1 MAQLHLRRRQPHRH
15 GARRRHARRHV
26 VGRRP
31 QAPDA
36 GHVHP
41 AQAHLGEAGRQGDHE
56 VRRRWTASAR
66 GRSRSSSSRRASSRA
81 SRPTRTTT
89 AASRPSTA
97 SCCATS
103 TTPTRW
109 SPRSSAARSTPP
121 RTSPAPPSTSSR
133 RTRTSS
139 PSQGNQGAMDEFAI
153 NGGAGLKKPHPALA
167 RPARAPGDRP
177 RDRQEDDRQPRAR
190 RPGHAGRRAER
201 LAQPRVDARDPRR
214 PAATT
219 STSTRPTRSS
229 TTAGYKDTNGDGIRE
244 MPGGGRP
251 LKFRY
256 AVRSEGDAG
265 PPTAE
270 FITRLAAQD
279 RDRDHAEGL
288 RRQPA
293 DRGHR
298 QGRLRPLRV
307 GLDAVRR
314 PRSDAL
320 VLHLRPGQQG
330 PQGPDELLQR
340 RELVRPA
347 VRRALQAAE
356 GRARPGQARATSST
370 RCSRASTS
378 RPSYDVLYTYPDLQ
392 AYRKDR
398 FTGWIR
404 QPEKTGPV
412 LFSNSSP
419 TYATPEAVVA
429 GTGAGAGGGD
439 GGGGSGGLIAIIVVA
454 VVVLGAGG
462 AVGRCAGAP
471 PTSASERPLR
481 HRQGPRVAG
490 DACLRRRLQLLPLP
504 RRRGRPGRQPL
515 PRAQP
520 QPEPARRAHQAVRPR
535 RLHRRSSSSPT
546 SSRPRSSTSGAR
558 TPTTSRSRRRSGAR
572 RGRPSRSSA
581 SRRCSRRSSA

>member
-1 MAQLHLRRRQPHRH
+1 MNPLVGVSVPSYEAWNIQYATVTDKSPKDFSPIPGWRSRGRARPT
-15 GARRRHARRHV
+15 ARRGPTRCAPNQKWSDGQPLTAEDVAYTINRAKKEEWLNYTSVVANLTAKATDDRTLV
-26 VGRRP
+26 VTLVGRRS

-36 GHVHP
+36 GHATSCP
-41 AQAHLGEAGRQGDHE
+41 STSGRSRTP
-56 VRRRWTASAR
+56 RRSRSTPRSTASAR
-66 GRSRSSSSRRASSRA
+66 GRSRSSISRRASSRA

-97 SCCATS
+97 SSCATS

-121 RTSPAPPSTSSR
+121 RTCPGTAFHQLEKDPNIVTV
-133 RTRTSS
+133 
-139 PSQGNQGAMDEFAI
+139 QGNQGAMNEFAI

-190 RPGHAGRRAER
+190 RPRA
-201 LAQPRVDARDPRR
+201 R
-214 PAATT
+214 PADTLSVSPDADW
-219 STSTRPTRSS
+219 SPEIPADQHYDFNLDKANQILDA
-229 TTAGYKDTNGDGIRE
+229 AGYKDTNGDGIRE

-270 FITRLAAQD
+270 LITRLAAQD

-293 DRGHR
+293 HRGHR
-298 QGRLRPLRV
+298 QGRLRPLRL

-314 PRSDAL
+314 PRPDAL

-356 GRARPGQARATSST
+356 GRARQGQAHGHRPPDAHALLRVGRLRRALHVP
-370 RCSRASTS
+370 
-378 RPSYDVLYTYPDLQ
+378 RPAGLSQGPLHRLDPP
-392 AYRKDR
+392 AREDR
-398 FTGWIR
+398 
-404 QPEKTGPV
+404 
-412 LFSNSSP
+412 
-419 TYATPEAVVA
+419 
-429 GTGAGAGGGD
+429 AGAVLQQLADLRDARSRWSAPAPASGGGD
-439 GGGGSGGLIAIIVVA
+439 GGGGSGGLIAIIVIA

-462 AVGRCAGAP
+462 LWP
-471 PTSASERPLR
+471 M
-481 HRQGPRVAG
+481 
-490 DACLRRRLQLLPLP
+490 RRRTADE
-504 RRRGRPGRQPL
+504 R
-515 PRAQP
+515 
-520 QPEPARRAHQAVRPR
+520 E
-535 RLHRRSSSSPT
+535 
-546 SSRPRSSTSGAR
+546 
-558 TPTTSRSRRRSGAR
+558 
-572 RGRPSRSSA
+572 
-581 SRRCSRRSSA
+581 